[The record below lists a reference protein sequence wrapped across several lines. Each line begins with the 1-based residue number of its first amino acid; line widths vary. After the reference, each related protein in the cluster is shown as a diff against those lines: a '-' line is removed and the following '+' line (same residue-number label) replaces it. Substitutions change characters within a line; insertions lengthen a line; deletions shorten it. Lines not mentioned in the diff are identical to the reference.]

1 MVTNVIT
8 KCNGKDK
15 VVDFRDKLSRSLPD
29 EYAMMHQ
36 SGGKKNGGKTFPSV
50 IEMVICDFTKG
61 TGDKSVT
68 CSVNIDPTM
77 FDEWLTVCR
86 CNVGTMAVPLIG
98 RVAKDAQKPWETVL
112 APNAVNGLMKSIHR
126 TASVAKAYGSLLSK
140 SVSIVAKAVK
150 GAEKKDILMAA
161 GTVLKEA
168 RTAIAD
174 ADVGTALKFPN
185 RMDYQYAMSKV
196 NTYKKGTDGF
206 APVSMLTV
214 THDSV
219 RQDGDLAMYPWVLKI
234 TNGEAKV
241 IEQATGATT
250 FDGKSMRNKVEVFI
264 QVSDRD
270 MYRMMYRVTR
280 FIETWENAMCIP
292 VIIEGENKK
301 EAERQEY
308 PETAFSEIQGGTNKE
323 KVFSFLTEE
332 LGLNNA
338 AACGVMANIQ
348 NESGFNPARHEDKN
362 TYGDGLGEG
371 YGLCQWSY
379 SRKTALL
386 SFLQENGF
394 AEDSIDGQLWF
405 FKTEIESSERT
416 AWNAIKNL
424 PNTSDGAYEAGRLWC
439 LKFERPRDG
448 VGDSVERGNL
458 AQNTYWPAYGGR

>member
-50 IEMVICDFTKG
+50 IEMVICDFTMG

-174 ADVGTALKFPN
+174 ADIGTALKFPH

-308 PETAFSEIQGGTNKE
+308 LARQKE
-323 KVFSFLTEE
+323 
-332 LGLNNA
+332 
-338 AACGVMANIQ
+338 GV
-348 NESGFNPARHEDKN
+348 
-362 TYGDGLGEG
+362 
-371 YGLCQWSY
+371 
-379 SRKTALL
+379 
-386 SFLQENGF
+386 
-394 AEDSIDGQLWF
+394 
-405 FKTEIESSERT
+405 
-416 AWNAIKNL
+416 
-424 PNTSDGAYEAGRLWC
+424 
-439 LKFERPRDG
+439 
-448 VGDSVERGNL
+448 
-458 AQNTYWPAYGGR
+458 

>member
-150 GAEKKDILMAA
+150 GAEKKDILMAV

-308 PETAFSEIQGGTNKE
+308 LARQKE
-323 KVFSFLTEE
+323 
-332 LGLNNA
+332 
-338 AACGVMANIQ
+338 GV
-348 NESGFNPARHEDKN
+348 
-362 TYGDGLGEG
+362 
-371 YGLCQWSY
+371 
-379 SRKTALL
+379 
-386 SFLQENGF
+386 
-394 AEDSIDGQLWF
+394 
-405 FKTEIESSERT
+405 
-416 AWNAIKNL
+416 
-424 PNTSDGAYEAGRLWC
+424 
-439 LKFERPRDG
+439 
-448 VGDSVERGNL
+448 
-458 AQNTYWPAYGGR
+458 